1 MHTDLVM
8 PNAERIIFCV
18 CEILGHGGRERER
31 ERGYVK
37 RDFSA
42 LTDNETENFYS
53 RFHELRVLKLF

>member
-18 CEILGHGGRERER
+18 CEILGHVGRER

-53 RFHELRVLKLF
+53 RFHELLVLKLF